1 MSIQFSKVKETRL
14 WGVTTQNSDTRL
26 TMGDS
31 TGGTFTGRANPLRG
45 TLVWDDCVYVLVD
58 VSVAGG
64 ATGGS
69 YTVTIETDAVSG
81 YTGLPIARLTG
92 IGPNS
97 ATTLVM
103 DNLHQSPGSPLPT
116 HIFIDQTATGGGI
129 NFQCHALAKQ
139 YRGMLGTPGAASS
152 ERVIQGTMLRGASYA
167 GGPFTSG
174 AGMTVDETFTI
185 DGTSTQISS
194 LGLRNMRLWDRAFYW
209 VQAGNSISGTH
220 NADII
225 GLVDGT
231 TFVIASTDLGTP
243 ATGQLNVA
251 NERLPIASNFYG
263 CSPNPARIIWTEVSA
278 GGVSDAR
285 IIVLAKSGR
294 GSMAKE

>member
-1 MSIQFSKVKETRL
+1 M
-14 WGVTTQNSDTRL
+14 
-26 TMGDS
+26 
-31 TGGTFTGRANPLRG
+31 
-45 TLVWDDCVYVLVD
+45 YVLHD
-58 VSVAGG
+58 VVVAGG

-69 YTVTIETDAVSG
+69 YTVTIETDAVVG

-97 ATTLVM
+97 ATTLVL

-116 HIFIDQTATGGGI
+116 HIFIDQTATGGGL

-139 YRGMLGTPGAASS
+139 YRGVLGTPGSNTS

-185 DGTSTQISS
+185 DGTSTQISG
-194 LGLRNMRLWDRAFYW
+194 LGMRNMRLWDRAFYW

-220 NADII
+220 NVDIV
-225 GLVDGT
+225 GLLDGT
-231 TFVIASTDLGTP
+231 TFTIASTDLGTP

-251 NERLPIASNFYG
+251 NERLPLASNFYG
-263 CSPNPARIIWTEVSA
+263 SSPNPARIIWTEVSA

-285 IIVLAKSGR
+285 VIVLAKSGR